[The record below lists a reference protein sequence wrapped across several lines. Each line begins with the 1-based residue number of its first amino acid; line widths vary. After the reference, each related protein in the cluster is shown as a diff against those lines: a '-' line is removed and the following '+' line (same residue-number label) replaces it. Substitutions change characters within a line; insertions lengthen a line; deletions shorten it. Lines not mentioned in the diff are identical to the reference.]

1 MSTLLVIRDTCKEY
15 YRKFEWIINP
25 ILKFIAAFMVFS
37 LINKEIGY
45 DSRLLKNII
54 VVALAAV
61 CTGAPAS
68 LMVFFAAV
76 MCLIHIFA
84 ASFYPFIP

>member
-45 DSRLLKNII
+45 DSRLLKSII
-54 VVALAAV
+54 R
-61 CTGAPAS
+61 S
-68 LMVFFAAV
+68 IV
-76 MCLIHIFA
+76 MIILIRLREL
-84 ASFYPFIP
+84 